1 MEMASRRKNLNA
13 MAEQSSPVYFPFW
26 VYDQLH
32 DGREI
37 TIENDSNQEMKLA
50 KRMIIVA
57 LWCMQTKP
65 SDRVLLR
72 IK

>member
-13 MAEQSSPVYFPFW
+13 LTEQFSQLYFPFW